1 MAVAL
6 AALAPVWTSPV
17 LPTGDGP
24 SHVYNAFVANE
35 LDRAPALAEVYE
47 LGPLLRPQLL
57 SDTFLRVIGPPI
69 GWWRAER
76 VLFTVIVLGGLAA
89 LAAVAGSRDP
99 TALALLVWIPCGW
112 FSWMGFYDFAIGL
125 AFLAML
131 VRSLERREER
141 APHVWMTLLLASHL
155 FLAACGCVLL
165 GGRWL
170 ADRRRGTMAT
180 WVGWS
185 CLTAGLLFGATAGGS
200 APPVPAPNGLA
211 HVVTSDAVL
220 SHDPAGMLAGFC
232 LFVMAAAGAWFRCRR
247 GGMAAHVGWLGILFV
262 VASLVVPEWIGRGG
276 YVPTRM
282 RAVALILLAPAGVH
296 ALVRR
301 GGPTRAL
308 VVACGVTA
316 WGVLVHQARHTR
328 AYAERLATTVRSID
342 EAVDAL
348 GGGPGGLALIV
359 RDPFQQPGFGRVFAW
374 ERIPERVAIRRGWP
388 VLDDYEAAEPVFR
401 VRWRGGVAPL
411 SLSLTDSTLAVGG
424 PWDGALY
431 LVHDPGVALST
442 RPAAAGTVAT
452 PPFAT
457 TLVPAVSPD

>member
-6 AALAPVWTSPV
+6 AALAPVWTSAV

-35 LDRAPALAEVYE
+35 LDSTPALAEVYE

-57 SDTFLRVIGPPI
+57 SDTFLRVTGPLI
-69 GWWRAER
+69 GWWRSER
-76 VLFTVIVLGGLAA
+76 LLFTLIVLGGLAA
-89 LAAVAGSRDP
+89 LAAVAGTVDP

-125 AFLAML
+125 AFLTML
-131 VRSLERREER
+131 LRSLERGEAR

-165 GGRWL
+165 GVRWV
-170 ADRRRGTMAT
+170 ADRRRSTLAT

-185 CLTAGLLFGATAGGS
+185 SLTAGLLFGATAGGL
-200 APPVPAPNGLA
+200 APAVPAPNGLA
-211 HVVTSDAVL
+211 HVLTSDPVL

-232 LFVMAAAGAWFRCRR
+232 LFVMAAAGVWSRCR
-247 GGMAAHVGWLGILFV
+247 GSGFAAHVGWLGILFV
-262 VASLVVPEWIGRGG
+262 LASLVVPEWIGRGG

-282 RAVALILLAPAGVH
+282 RAVALLVLAPAGVG
-296 ALVRR
+296 ALMRR
-301 GGPTRAL
+301 GGPARAL
-308 VVACGVTA
+308 VMACGLTA

-328 AYAERLATTVRSID
+328 GYAERLAATVRSID

-348 GGGPGGLALIV
+348 GGEPGGLALIV
-359 RDPFQQPGFGRVFAW
+359 RDPFQQPGFGRIFAW

-401 VRWRGGVAPL
+401 VRWSGGVAPL
-411 SLSLTDSTLAVGG
+411 SLSLTDSTLAVAG
-424 PWDGALY
+424 PWAGALY
-431 LVHDPGVALST
+431 LVHDPDVELST
-442 RPAAAGTVAT
+442 RSDATATVST

-457 TLVPAVSPD
+457 TLVPAVPPG